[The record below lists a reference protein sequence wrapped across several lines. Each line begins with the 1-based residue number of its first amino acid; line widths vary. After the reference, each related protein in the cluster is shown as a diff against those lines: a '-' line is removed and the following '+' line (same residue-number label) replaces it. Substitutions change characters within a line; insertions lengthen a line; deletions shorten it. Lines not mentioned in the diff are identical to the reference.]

1 LWPRPSSFIGVASQ
15 SGIKSQGKKT
25 YAFGLICTETHPV
38 MVSPNDRDEALGKL
52 LHEAPESILSSTLS
66 IVLLFDIAIA

>member
-1 LWPRPSSFIGVASQ
+1 
-15 SGIKSQGKKT
+15 
-25 YAFGLICTETHPV
+25 